1 MIIIG
6 CKLYESNFIT
16 IFPRKMST
24 NDCETIMSAIKS
36 IDSAE
41 LFKLLKAV
49 ISEIEKKTKQ
59 EAKGAKPTKKAGS
72 APKGVSPPQLR
83 KPRAWVEY
91 TLKNALE
98 NGWESFTIHQKR
110 KDKVSGDVTEEDIEM
125 PESIMHNGKHIYDG
139 SIDEKNP
146 EGRCVKHK
154 EAMSLSKQRKD
165 TGHPTYAI
173 FDSQYEPAD
182 DSTESEKS
190 DSDSAVSTKKAD
202 KEKEKEASKLMK
214 EEEKRK
220 KMEEKEQEKKEKK
233 TKKTK

>member
-1 MIIIG
+1 
-6 CKLYESNFIT
+6 
-16 IFPRKMST
+16 MSM
-24 NDCETIMSAIKS
+24 NDCETIMTAIKS

-49 ISEIEKKTKQ
+49 ISEIEKKTKNM
-59 EAKGAKPTKKAGS
+59 KVTKPVKKAGS
-72 APKGVSPPQLR
+72 APKGVSPPQLK

-91 TLKNALE
+91 TLKNAVE
-98 NGWESFTIHQKR
+98 NGWESFTIHQKK
-110 KDKVSGDVTEEDIEM
+110 KDKISGDVTEEDIEM
-125 PESIMHNGKHIYDG
+125 PESVMHNGKHIYGG

-173 FDSQYEPAD
+173 FDSQYEPTD
-182 DSTESEKS
+182 DSNESEKS

-220 KMEEKEQEKKEKK
+220 KMEEKEQDKKEKK

>member
-1 MIIIG
+1 
-6 CKLYESNFIT
+6 
-16 IFPRKMST
+16 MSK
-24 NDCETIMSAIKS
+24 NDVETIMGAIKS
-36 IDSAE
+36 IDSSE

-59 EAKGAKPTKKAGS
+59 EAKVTKPTKKAGS

-91 TLKNALE
+91 TLKGALE
-98 NGWESFTIHQKR
+98 NGWESFTIHQKK

-125 PESIMHNGKHIYDG
+125 PESIVHNGKHIYDG

-173 FDSQYEPAD
+173 FDSQYEPVY
-182 DSTESEKS
+182 DSNESEKS
-190 DSDSAVSTKKAD
+190 DSDSAVSTKKAE

-220 KMEEKEQEKKEKK
+220 KTEEKEEEKKEKK